1 MGMILSSMACDP
13 SMKQTKDDRPSS
25 QARPAYPLKTNRP
38 TKIVAGRL
46 NRNIERRVLGAV

>member
-1 MGMILSSMACDP
+1 MTLSSMASDP
-13 SMKQTKDDRPSS
+13 SMKQTKDDRPRS
-25 QARPAYPLKTNRP
+25 QAQPAYPLKTNRP